1 MTEELETQIEV
12 APDHE
17 SKRSTLTRRSV
28 LGGAAL
34 ALTGAALA
42 ACSTNSSADQTG
54 TGATTTSLLKKIQDR
69 GQLNVTTS
77 LLYPPEFFKDS
88 SGKPAGYDIDVLN
101 MVAKDLNVK
110 LNIIDVP
117 DNAANIANVQSG
129 KADLVSAGLVNT
141 PKRALVMNFTKGY
154 VPYTQILMVTVNGG
168 INSVADLNKPGKK
181 ITALQASTAFFRAQL
196 LFPKATVTPLA
207 QDQALL
213 SVATGKADACLVE
226 DYLAKPFIAQHSN
239 VKLMNNGQGVA
250 TEFGCWGVIAGDY
263 LWWRWLDNWISYNI
277 DNAQLPGMYTN
288 TFGLPPAARGS
299 SMRKSRDSC
308 SCVRSGSGMR
318 RVRSIVSAVATIV
331 APRPC
336 ALATGSCRS
345 WLSMRVPLRRSGAM
359 LSTGVRVVQ
368 GTIRCACRRSYRR
381 GRSRFLRGRGPR
393 RIRGRLHTRA
403 ARRTPCAG

>member
-1 MTEELETQIEV
+1 MPDELETQSDMTLDGEQR
-12 APDHE
+12 
-17 SKRSTLTRRSV
+17 RSSITRRSI

-42 ACSTNSSADQTG
+42 ACSTGSTAGGTQSG
-54 TGATTTSLLKKIQDR
+54 TGAASDSLLKKVVDR

-88 SGKPAGYDIDVLN
+88 SGNPAGYDIDVLN

-154 VPYTQILMVTVNGG
+154 VPYTQILMVTTSGG
-168 INSVADLNKPGKK
+168 INSIADLNKPGKT

-239 VKLMNNGQGVA
+239 VKLMANGQAVA
-250 TEFGCWGVIAGDY
+250 TEFGCWGVPAGDY

-288 TFGLPPAARGS
+288 TFGLNWVHPS
-299 SMRKSRDSC
+299 
-308 SCVRSGSGMR
+308 
-318 RVRSIVSAVATIV
+318 
-331 APRPC
+331 
-336 ALATGSCRS
+336 
-345 WLSMRVPLRRSGAM
+345 
-359 LSTGVRVVQ
+359 
-368 GTIRCACRRSYRR
+368 
-381 GRSRFLRGRGPR
+381 
-393 RIRGRLHTRA
+393 
-403 ARRTPCAG
+403 

>member
-1 MTEELETQIEV
+1 MSDEI
-12 APDHE
+12 DGE
-17 SKRSTLTRRSV
+17 STDLSRARARLSSSVSRRTL

-34 ALTGAALA
+34 AIGGAALA
-42 ACSTNSSADQTG
+42 ACSTSSTGGNAQASTG
-54 TGATTTSLLKKIQDR
+54 TESLLKTIQSR

-129 KADLVSAGLVNT
+129 KADMVSAGLVNT

-154 VPYTQILMVTVNGG
+154 VPYTQILMVTTNGG
-168 INSVADLNKPGKK
+168 INSVADLNKAGKK

-196 LFPKATVTPLA
+196 LFPKATVVPLA
-207 QDQALL
+207 QDEALL
-213 SVATGKADACLVE
+213 NVATGKADACLVE

-239 VKLMNNGQGVA
+239 VKLMNNGEGVA
-250 TEFGCWGVIAGDY
+250 TEFGCWGVLAGDY

-288 TFGLPPAARGS
+288 TFGL
-299 SMRKSRDSC
+299 
-308 SCVRSGSGMR
+308 
-318 RVRSIVSAVATIV
+318 
-331 APRPC
+331 
-336 ALATGSCRS
+336 S
-345 WLSMRVPLRRSGAM
+345 WVHPS
-359 LSTGVRVVQ
+359 
-368 GTIRCACRRSYRR
+368 
-381 GRSRFLRGRGPR
+381 
-393 RIRGRLHTRA
+393 
-403 ARRTPCAG
+403 

>member
-12 APDHE
+12 APDDE
-17 SKRSTLTRRSV
+17 SKRSTLTRRAV

-42 ACSTNSSADQTG
+42 AGSTNSSADQTG
-54 TGATTTSLLKKIQDR
+54 TGATTTTLLKKVQDR

-141 PKRALVMNFTKGY
+141 PKRALVLNFTKGY
-154 VPYTQILMVTVNGG
+154 VPYTQILMVPVGG
-168 INSVADLNKPGKK
+168 ATSVADLNKPGKK
-181 ITALQASTAFFRAQL
+181 ITALTASTAFFRAQL

-207 QDQALL
+207 QDEALL

-226 DYLAKPFIAQHSN
+226 DYLATPFIAQHAN
-239 VKLMNNGQGVA
+239 TKLMNNGQGVA

-288 TFGLPPAARGS
+288 TFGLAWVHPS
-299 SMRKSRDSC
+299 
-308 SCVRSGSGMR
+308 
-318 RVRSIVSAVATIV
+318 
-331 APRPC
+331 
-336 ALATGSCRS
+336 
-345 WLSMRVPLRRSGAM
+345 
-359 LSTGVRVVQ
+359 
-368 GTIRCACRRSYRR
+368 
-381 GRSRFLRGRGPR
+381 
-393 RIRGRLHTRA
+393 
-403 ARRTPCAG
+403 

>member
-1 MTEELETQIEV
+1 MSEELEGDRPE
-12 APDHE
+12 E
-17 SKRSTLTRRSV
+17 SRFGNRLGSSLSRRTL

-34 ALTGAALA
+34 AIGGAALA
-42 ACSTNSSADQTG
+42 ACSTSSNGGDTSA
-54 TGATTTSLLKKIQDR
+54 ATSGTSLLSTIQKR
-69 GQLNVTTS
+69 GTLNVTTS

-101 MVAKDLNVK
+101 LVAKDLNVK

-154 VPYTQILMVTVNGG
+154 VPYTQILMVTTTGG

-207 QDQALL
+207 QDAALL
-213 SVATGKADACLVE
+213 DVATGKADACLVE

-239 VKLMNNGQGVA
+239 TKLMNNGQGVA
-250 TEFGCWGVIAGDY
+250 TEFGCWGVLAGDF

-277 DNAQLPGMYTN
+277 DNATLPGMYTN
-288 TFGLPPAARGS
+288 TFGL
-299 SMRKSRDSC
+299 
-308 SCVRSGSGMR
+308 
-318 RVRSIVSAVATIV
+318 
-331 APRPC
+331 
-336 ALATGSCRS
+336 S
-345 WLSMRVPLRRSGAM
+345 W
-359 LSTGVRVVQ
+359 VQ
-368 GTIRCACRRSYRR
+368 PS
-381 GRSRFLRGRGPR
+381 
-393 RIRGRLHTRA
+393 
-403 ARRTPCAG
+403 

>member
-1 MTEELETQIEV
+1 MPDDGKEGPKGVV
-12 APDHE
+12 AAGP
-17 SKRSTLTRRSV
+17 RSSLLTRRSI

-42 ACSTNSSADQTG
+42 ACSTNSSAGDQTG

-154 VPYTQILMVTVNGG
+154 VPYTQILMVPVSGG
-168 INSVADLNKPGKK
+168 ANSVSDLNQPGKK
-181 ITALQASTAFFRAQL
+181 ITALTASTAFFRAQL

-207 QDQALL
+207 QDEALL
-213 SVATGKADACLVE
+213 SVATGKADACLLE
-226 DYLAKPFIAQHSN
+226 DYLAKPFVAQHPN
-239 VKLMNNGQGVA
+239 VKLMNNGAGVA
-250 TEFGCWGVIAGDY
+250 TEFGCWGVLAGDY

-277 DNAQLPGMYTN
+277 DNAQLPRMYTN
-288 TFGLPPAARGS
+288 TFGLNWVHPS
-299 SMRKSRDSC
+299 
-308 SCVRSGSGMR
+308 
-318 RVRSIVSAVATIV
+318 
-331 APRPC
+331 
-336 ALATGSCRS
+336 
-345 WLSMRVPLRRSGAM
+345 
-359 LSTGVRVVQ
+359 
-368 GTIRCACRRSYRR
+368 
-381 GRSRFLRGRGPR
+381 
-393 RIRGRLHTRA
+393 
-403 ARRTPCAG
+403 